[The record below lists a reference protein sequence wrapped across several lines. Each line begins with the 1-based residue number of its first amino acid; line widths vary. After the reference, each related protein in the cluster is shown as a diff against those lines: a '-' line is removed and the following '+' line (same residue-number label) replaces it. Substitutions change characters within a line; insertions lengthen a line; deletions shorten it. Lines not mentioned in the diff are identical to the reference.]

1 MKNSLEAKVNERKLS
16 DWIDSF
22 MDYTKESEPPDSF
35 RYWTA
40 ISVIA
45 AALQRKVKI
54 SWGHITWYPN
64 MYIILVG
71 PSASRKGTAMGPGY
85 DLLMDL
91 GVTLAAQAT
100 SRQALISRMKNSTQ
114 SELNEESKMEFHSS
128 LTVFSKEF
136 TVFLGYHNRELMSDL
151 CDWYDCERRWKY
163 ETISRQ
169 TEEIIGVWVNII
181 GATTPDLIAASLP
194 PDAIGSGLT
203 SRIVFVC
210 EDRIGKIVP
219 VHFLSKYEIELR
231 EKLYEDLEQINA
243 MVGRFK
249 FTPGFIDGWT
259 EWYVKEGP
267 LENKFNDPR
276 FKGYTGRRATHVMK
290 LCMIMSASRSNAMI
304 ISENDLNRAI
314 KTLEWAERKMPR
326 VFTGVGKSQI
336 AETLPQ
342 VLAYIQH
349 AKTTSFESL
358 LKTFYYDSDEIEMK
372 RIVRT
377 LELSNA
383 VRVEGKRIHFIDGL
397 SCVQNM
403 NEEDNTGKG

>member
-1 MKNSLEAKVNERKLS
+1 MNERKLD

-22 MDYTKESEPPDSF
+22 MEFTKESEPPDSF
-35 RYWTA
+35 RLWTA

-114 SELNEESKMEFHSS
+114 SELNEEGKMEFHSS

-203 SRIVFVC
+203 SRIIFVC

-219 VHFLSKYEIELR
+219 VHFLSKYELDLR
-231 EKLYEDLEQINA
+231 DKLYEDLEKINS

-249 FTPGFIDGWT
+249 FTPEFIDLWT

-267 LENKFNDPR
+267 LENKFSDPR
-276 FKGYTGRRATHVMK
+276 FKGYTGRRATHIMK
-290 LCMIMSASRSNAMI
+290 LCMIMSASRTGSMI
-304 ISENDLNRAI
+304 ISDKDLERAI
-314 KTLEWAERKMPR
+314 RILEWAERKMPR

-342 VLAYIQH
+342 VLTYIQRQ
-349 AKTTSFESL
+349 KTTTFEAL

-383 VRVEGKRIHFIDGL
+383 VRVVGKNITFIDGL
-397 SCVQNM
+397 SCVQNL
-403 NEEDNTGKG
+403 NEEEKG

>member
-1 MKNSLEAKVNERKLS
+1 VNERKLD

-22 MDYTKESEPPDSF
+22 MEFTKESEPPDSF
-35 RYWTA
+35 RLWTA

-114 SELNEESKMEFHSS
+114 SELNEEGKMEFHSS
-128 LTVFSKEF
+128 LTIFSKEF

-181 GATTPDLIAASLP
+181 G
-194 PDAIGSGLT
+194 
-203 SRIVFVC
+203 
-210 EDRIGKIVP
+210 
-219 VHFLSKYEIELR
+219 
-231 EKLYEDLEQINA
+231 
-243 MVGRFK
+243 
-249 FTPGFIDGWT
+249 
-259 EWYVKEGP
+259 
-267 LENKFNDPR
+267 
-276 FKGYTGRRATHVMK
+276 
-290 LCMIMSASRSNAMI
+290 
-304 ISENDLNRAI
+304 
-314 KTLEWAERKMPR
+314 
-326 VFTGVGKSQI
+326 
-336 AETLPQ
+336 
-342 VLAYIQH
+342 
-349 AKTTSFESL
+349 
-358 LKTFYYDSDEIEMK
+358 
-372 RIVRT
+372 
-377 LELSNA
+377 
-383 VRVEGKRIHFIDGL
+383 
-397 SCVQNM
+397 
-403 NEEDNTGKG
+403 

>member
-1 MKNSLEAKVNERKLS
+1 MNERKLD

-22 MDYTKESEPPDSF
+22 MEFTKESEPPDSF
-35 RYWTA
+35 RLWTA

-114 SELNEESKMEFHSS
+114 SELNEEGKMEFHSS

-203 SRIVFVC
+203 SRIIFVC

-219 VHFLSKYEIELR
+219 VHFLSKYELDLR
-231 EKLYEDLEQINA
+231 DKLYEDLEKINS

-249 FTPGFIDGWT
+249 FTPEFIDLWT

-267 LENKFNDPR
+267 LENKFSDPR

-290 LCMIMSASRSNAMI
+290 LCMIMSASRTGSMI
-304 ISENDLNRAI
+304 ISDKDLERAI
-314 KTLEWAERKMPR
+314 RILEWAERKMPR

-342 VLAYIQH
+342 VLTYIQRQ
-349 AKTTSFESL
+349 KTTTFEAL

-383 VRVEGKRIHFIDGL
+383 VRVVGKNITFIDGL
-397 SCVQNM
+397 SCVQNL
-403 NEEDNTGKG
+403 NEEEKG

>member
-1 MKNSLEAKVNERKLS
+1 VNERKLD

-22 MDYTKESEPPDSF
+22 MEFTKESEPPDSF
-35 RYWTA
+35 RLWTA

-114 SELNEESKMEFHSS
+114 SELNEEGKMEFHSS

-203 SRIVFVC
+203 SRIIFVC

-219 VHFLSKYEIELR
+219 VHFLSKHELDLR
-231 EKLYEDLEQINA
+231 DKLYEDLEKINS

-249 FTPGFIDGWT
+249 FTPEFIDLWT

-267 LENKFNDPR
+267 LENKFSDPR
-276 FKGYTGRRATHVMK
+276 FKGYTGRRATHIMK
-290 LCMIMSASRSNAMI
+290 LCMIMSASRTGSMI
-304 ISENDLNRAI
+304 ISDKDLERAI
-314 KTLEWAERKMPR
+314 RILEWAERKMPR

-342 VLAYIQH
+342 VLTYIQRQ
-349 AKTTSFESL
+349 KTTTFEAL

-383 VRVEGKRIHFIDGL
+383 VRVVGKNITFIDGL
-397 SCVQNM
+397 SCVQNL
-403 NEEDNTGKG
+403 NEEEKG